1 MIGIDIARVKR
12 WFVKTYPQ
20 YSTTAYRVEINL
32 FSVTAIDP
40 KGGIDATFLVTSYDS
55 NNTGVFWS
63 RGTYNR
69 KHYGGWDAYETSN
82 SNS

>member
-12 WFVKTYPQ
+12 WFAKTYPQ
-20 YSTTAYRVEINL
+20 FSTTAYRVEVNL
-32 FSVTAIDP
+32 FSVSAIDP
-40 KGGIDATFLVTSYDS
+40 KGGIDAVFLITSYDE
-55 NNTGVFWS
+55 NNTGVFWC

-82 SNS
+82 SNT